1 MPAKKADRAAAIA
14 KQKGKKKKW
23 SKGKTAEKLN
33 NAIMWD
39 QATYDKL
46 LKDIPTAKLI
56 TPSVVSDR
64 LRVSVAL
71 AKQGL
76 RHLEAKGL
84 IRCIVRHAQQ
94 AVYTRVV
101 TDKQIEESSAKAAAP
116 KAKAAP
122 KKKKADEEE
131 EKEEVKEEAKA
142 DE

>member
-39 QATYDKL
+39 QPTYDKL

-94 AVYTRVV
+94 SVYTRVLV
-101 TDKQIEESSAKAAAP
+101 ISDEAAAKAAPAK
-116 KAKAAP
+116 KAAAP
-122 KKKKADEEE
+122 KKKKGEEAE
-131 EKEEVKEEAKA
+131 EAEEVKEEAKA
-142 DE
+142 EE